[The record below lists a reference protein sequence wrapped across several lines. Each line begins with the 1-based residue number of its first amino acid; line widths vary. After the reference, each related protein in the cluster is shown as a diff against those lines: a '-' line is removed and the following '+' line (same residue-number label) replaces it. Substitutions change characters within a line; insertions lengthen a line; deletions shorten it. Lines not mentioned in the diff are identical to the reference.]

1 MKLRPVLI
9 ALAVTLPLVALFL
22 HGMRVD
28 ARYIAPALPGQV
40 APDFALERMPYEEG
54 GAGEDAEAE
63 SPGVVTLA
71 DHRGQVVVVNFWA
84 SWCLPCRY
92 EHPDLVAAA
101 RAYGSR
107 GVAFYGILYKDS
119 PGNARR
125 WLADMGGEVYP
136 TLLDPGARTAID
148 YGLTGVPETV
158 IIDGSGKVA
167 YKYNGPVT
175 FDMLAS
181 QIEPLLSQDTET
193 KTEAAVTEA
202 AS

>member
-9 ALAVTLPLVALFL
+9 SLAVTVPLIALFL
-22 HGMRVD
+22 RGLQVD
-28 ARYIAPALPGQV
+28 SRYIPPALPGQV
-40 APDFALERMPYEEG
+40 APDFALERMP
-54 GAGEDAEAE
+54 AGEGEAAE
-63 SPGVVTLA
+63 SGVVRLA
-71 DHRGQVVVVNFWA
+71 DHRGQVVVINFWA

-92 EHPDLVAAA
+92 EHPELVAAA
-101 RAYGSR
+101 ETYGPR

-125 WLADMGGEVYP
+125 WLNELGGEVYP

-158 IIDGSGKVA
+158 VIDQTGTVA
-167 YKYNGPVT
+167 FKYNGPVT
-175 FDMLAS
+175 FDMLARV
-181 QIEPLLSQDTET
+181 IDPLLAETET
-193 KTEAAVTEA
+193 